1 MDPDTRA
8 TYDRIAGHFSSTRE
22 YPWPEVETFVSAVTD
37 DGATPVGAAL
47 DDGCGNGR
55 HAELLAS
62 VADRVVGLDAS
73 RGLLQEARERAAA
86 RGFSLSLV
94 QGDAGTLPFGA
105 NRFDVVVYVATLH
118 HLPTRRAR
126 VASLDEVA
134 RVLDPGGQGLVST
147 WSTEHDRFD
156 EDEGFDTTVAWTLP
170 DGDTVPRY
178 YHIYDP
184 EEFARDLD
192 ASDLSVDESFVSSGN
207 CYARVGP
214 R

>member
-22 YPWPEVETFVSAVTD
+22 HPWPEVETFVSAVTD
-37 DGATPVGAAL
+37 DGAAPVGTAL

-55 HAELLAS
+55 HAELLAA

-73 RGLLQEARERAAA
+73 RGVLREARDRATA
-86 RGFSLSLV
+86 RGFTLSLV
-94 QGDAGTLPFGA
+94 QGDAGALPFGA
-105 NRFDVVVYVATLH
+105 DRFDVVVYVATLH

-126 VASLDEVA
+126 VSSLDEVA
-134 RVLDPGGQGLVST
+134 RVLAPDGWGLVST

-156 EDEGFDTTVAWTLP
+156 EEDGFDTSVAWTLP
-170 DGDTVPRY
+170 DGETVPRY

-184 EEFARDLD
+184 EEFATDLE

-207 CYARVGP
+207 CYARVRP
-214 R
+214 S